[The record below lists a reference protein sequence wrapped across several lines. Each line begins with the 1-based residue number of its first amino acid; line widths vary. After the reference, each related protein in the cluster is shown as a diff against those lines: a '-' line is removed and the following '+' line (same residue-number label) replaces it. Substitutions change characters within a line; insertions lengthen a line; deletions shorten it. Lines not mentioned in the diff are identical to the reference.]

1 MYIIPYFLNSSI
13 KSKRDDDGKFTFKN
27 GGSSSRAKEN
37 PADILYLDSKIK
49 AEKDRQE
56 SEYKSK
62 LLNILGDKAKPTD
75 VLYGTTKELEQ
86 KVKEYGLQD
95 KLKVTMTD
103 GASGIEN
110 QETKQKAKLLPK
122 IELGNS
128 QTPLKGGISYDEIKT
143 DSNIKPVSNVTTN
156 LNKIWNTDEGFRK
169 AMPHLFDREGDYSN
183 HALDKGGKTKYGI
196 TKDTLEYY
204 QGKYNKFG
212 NTNIHNLTK
221 DQAAQIYYDEY
232 WKKSGADKIKDKDL
246 AYVHF
251 DATVNHGLKNSRKF
265 LEQSGGDFDKY
276 IEIRRN
282 FYKAI
287 VKNNPKQDVFLKG
300 WMNRLDEIKKNK
312 GKY

>member
-1 MYIIPYFLNSSI
+1 MWNESDHP
-13 KSKRDDDGKFTFKN
+13 RDDDGKFTYKN
-27 GGSSSRAKEN
+27 GGTSAKIKES
-37 PADILYLDSKIK
+37 PADILYRDSKVNT
-49 AEKDRQE
+49 EKDKQE

-62 LLNILGDKAKPTD
+62 LLDILGDKAKPTD
-75 VLYGTTKELEQ
+75 VLYGTTKELEE

-95 KLKVTMTD
+95 KLKGTMTG

-110 QETKQKAKLLPK
+110 QETKQKVKLLPK

-156 LNKIWNTDEGFRK
+156 SNKTWNTDVGFKK
-169 AMPHLFDREGDYSN
+169 AMPHLFNREGDYSD

-196 TKDTLEYY
+196 TEPTLNYY
-204 QGKYNKFG
+204 KSKYRKFD

-221 DQAAQIYYDEY
+221 EQAAQIYYDEY

-251 DATVNHGLKNSRKF
+251 DATVNHGLGNSRRF

-276 IEIRRN
+276 IEIKRK
-282 FYKAI
+282 FYGDI
-287 VKNNPKQDVFLKG
+287 VKNRPSQEKFYKG
-300 WMNRLDEIKKNK
+300 WMNRLDTIKKKKVIKN
-312 GKY
+312 